1 MPTYQYPFKTYKL
14 GSLYGVKGKTWSC
27 GYHSGLDLFNK
38 ATGGDGKVYPAAEG
52 KVIRAT
58 PDNGGSYGN
67 FVTVEHPDGYLSL
80 YAHLEAIKVT
90 LGAKVSLD
98 TVLGIEGSTGNSSAP
113 HLHLEIHKGA
123 YAYPSKIDPKKFLD
137 EKIKENDDMPLTQS
151 EFNKMFAESMSAWL
165 AERNAKTVPQS
176 AGMIGPDGTY
186 RPSFSEEFDAAK
198 AAGIT
203 DGTRPQAYATR
214 AEVAVMCLRVSKK

>member
-14 GSLYGVKGKTWSC
+14 GSLYGVKGKMWSC

-38 ATGGDGKVYPAAEG
+38 STGGDGKVYPVAEG

-80 YAHLEAIKVT
+80 YAHLEAIRVT

-98 TVLGIEGSTGNSSAP
+98 TVLGIEGSTGNSSAV

-123 YAYPSKIDPKKFLD
+123 YSYPSKIDPKKFLD
-137 EKIKENDDMPLTQS
+137 ERMKENDDMITQAD
-151 EFNKMFAESMSAWL
+151 FNKMLAVAL
-165 AERNAKTVPQS
+165 AERKTQPVN
-176 AGMIGPDGTY
+176 
-186 RPSFSEEFDAAK
+186 PSLAAEFEAAK
-198 AAGIT
+198 KAGIT
-203 DGTRPQAYATR
+203 DGTNPQGFATR